1 MSLVPVLSS
10 PPSSFHLSQVLPGER
25 SRSRSPRSPSIT
37 PTLVQLSPLR
47 RAPPSPVPSLVPTL
61 ELSPSPF
68 TPTLPDPVRAPELPN
83 APELDRRFLL
93 SPCAPTLVAELP
105 EATPPLEPDAFAQE
119 TKELIDLLMEEPEEP
134 PQPVAP
140 PLPPPTPSA
149 PLFSPPREPPL
160 AIGERWWPLPELA
173 AAAKAMHDRILAQGI
188 PEMGAPHI
196 DWCEFA
202 PPLGV
207 RLDRVFHEAV
217 TSCVGIVRRDKY
229 YIGVTMDPFWRFYG
243 HAAFK
248 HHHVWRCMT
257 VLAVSTSSGIIRLE
271 RMVLADPRVGR
282 TRYKCTNI
290 GEGGE
295 AVRTDGNVTIPYFLY
310 VVYGAY

>member
-1 MSLVPVLSS
+1 MSLVSVHSS
-10 PPSSFHLSQVLPGER
+10 APSSFHLSQVLLGER

-61 ELSPSPF
+61 VLSPSPF
-68 TPTLPDPVRAPELPN
+68 TPTLPDSDRAAELPN
-83 APELDRRFLL
+83 APQRDRRFLL
-93 SPCAPTLVAELP
+93 SPCAPTLVVELP
-105 EATPPLEPDAFAQE
+105 EATPPLEPSAFAQE
-119 TKELIDLLMEEPEEP
+119 SKELIDLLMDEPEEP

-149 PLFSPPREPPL
+149 PLVLPPL
-160 AIGERWWPLPELA
+160 LIGEQWWPSPGLA
-173 AAAKAMHDRILAQGI
+173 AAADAMRARIEA
-188 PEMGAPHI
+188 AWRDSAI
-196 DWCEFA
+196 DWCGFA

-217 TSCVGIVRRDKY
+217 TACVGIVRREKY
-229 YIGVTMDPFWRFYG
+229 YIGVTVDPFWRFYG
-243 HAAFK
+243 RKAFK
-248 HHHVWRCMT
+248 HHHSWRSMT

-271 RMVLADPRVGR
+271 RMMLADERVGR
-282 TRYKCTNI
+282 ARYMCTNI

-295 AVRTDGNVTIPYFLY
+295 GVRTDGNVTIPYFLY
-310 VVYGAY
+310 VVYNA

>member
-1 MSLVPVLSS
+1 MSLVPVPSS

-37 PTLVQLSPLR
+37 PTLADLPPLR

-61 ELSPSPF
+61 DLSPSPF
-68 TPTLPDPVRAPELPN
+68 TPTLPDPVRAAELPN
-83 APELDRRFLL
+83 APQLDRRFLL

-105 EATPPLEPDAFAQE
+105 EATPPLEPNAFAQE
-119 TKELIDLLMEEPEEP
+119 TKELIDLLMDEPEEP

-149 PLFSPPREPPL
+149 PLVLPPL
-160 AIGERWWPLPELA
+160 LIGEQWWPSPELA
-173 AAAKAMHDRILAQGI
+173 AAAKAMHDRIQAQAA
-188 PEMGAPHI
+188 PLMGASHI
-196 DWCEFA
+196 DWCGFA

-217 TSCVGIVRRDKY
+217 TSCAGIVRRDKY

-243 HAAFK
+243 RSDFK
-248 HHHVWRCMT
+248 HHHFWRYMT

-271 RMVLADPRVGR
+271 RMVLADARVGR
-282 TRYKCTNI
+282 TRYNCTNI

-295 AVRTDGNVTIPYFLY
+295 AVRTDGNVTIPYCLY
-310 VVYGAY
+310 VVHDAW